1 MQICK
6 QLPGKPFSAASSRVE
21 RGGGGDS
28 GGGEG
33 EGDGEGKRDSE
44 GKQEIAHVQQALVT
58 LNREMVEIKQTMN
71 DVHQALRTII
81 SILPQQWK
89 EGSQASE
96 AALQSTV
103 GLPAVPD
110 TNGKTDKQSEHVC
123 GNGGLNSS
131 AQLAAG
137 NLDMESMA
145 ALQQE
150 VNALKREILRKDKE
164 QVRTNK
170 LLRSNGTDEKGSK
183 WLEVLNRVNE
193 LGTPR
198 CMSNEKDEK
207 GSKWLEVLN
216 RVDKLDTNKLEMES
230 QCSVSV
236 SGAASDTQDGML
248 HTHHRYPFR
257 ASDRQISP
265 RSPKTHY
272 DYDKIRRMQA
282 GLDDPEITDQSI
294 KGAAQL
300 ILASLSPRE
309 VGSLDRELE
318 GKSEYRSFTRLPS
331 NQQSVDDELG
341 RSRFSK
347 DVNDSLSVSTL
358 SSSVIYAAERTF
370 GRQYQ
375 NNPFGVSSPFGGQA
389 QLSHDQTTAQLV
401 RSARNRAAASQQM
414 VKVRTLDGKHGVL
427 PGSGKGNMGLL
438 SQESTLGPDVEAEL
452 LFSIEIDPGDLIL
465 RSGASNAATSVSL
478 LYLI

>member
-1 MQICK
+1 
-6 QLPGKPFSAASSRVE
+6 
-21 RGGGGDS
+21 
-28 GGGEG
+28 
-33 EGDGEGKRDSE
+33 
-44 GKQEIAHVQQALVT
+44 
-58 LNREMVEIKQTMN
+58 
-71 DVHQALRTII
+71 
-81 SILPQQWK
+81 
-89 EGSQASE
+89 
-96 AALQSTV
+96 
-103 GLPAVPD
+103 
-110 TNGKTDKQSEHVC
+110 
-123 GNGGLNSS
+123 
-131 AQLAAG
+131 
-137 NLDMESMA
+137 
-145 ALQQE
+145 
-150 VNALKREILRKDKE
+150 
-164 QVRTNK
+164 
-170 LLRSNGTDEKGSK
+170 
-183 WLEVLNRVNE
+183 
-193 LGTPR
+193 
-198 CMSNEKDEK
+198 
-207 GSKWLEVLN
+207 
-216 RVDKLDTNKLEMES
+216 
-230 QCSVSV
+230 
-236 SGAASDTQDGML
+236 
-248 HTHHRYPFR
+248 
-257 ASDRQISP
+257 
-265 RSPKTHY
+265 
-272 DYDKIRRMQA
+272 MQA

-452 LFSIEIDPGDLIL
+452 LFSIEIDPGNFEFAAVQQEATSINLVRMLRFCLHIARTVFVDWKAARTSLRAYRGDPALCCPSDSQSPVFLTTLLYTLIL
-465 RSGASNAATSVSL
+465 PCVSGRTIVRLKRVRCKACLALLQHTCEALSNMRTAAAHHRCWRLDTPHSVKRNYQS
-478 LYLI
+478 